1 MTTRERRPNPAR
13 KDASKKPAPRRK
25 VSPKTYSELRK
36 TFRSGIE
43 RDTELMPWLI
53 AESVVG
59 EAARWLGVDL
69 PEEWSAWLD
78 KRAEGCYK
86 KSAHF
91 HKLLHRRG
99 NGGRDTLYVFMRH
112 WLAARMMK
120 ETPALA
126 RRMPREFANGI
137 ACPPASIPHWN
148 SL

>member
-1 MTTRERRPNPAR
+1 MKAAAR
-13 KDASKKPAPRRK
+13 KTPKAAPAKPATKRRAA
-25 VSPKTYSELRK
+25 VME
-36 TFRSGIE
+36 FRPGIE

-53 AESVVG
+53 ADSVVA
-59 EAARWLGVDL
+59 EAGRWLGVDL

-86 KSAHF
+86 KSARF

-126 RRMPREFANGI
+126 RRMPRDFANGI
-137 ACPPASIPHWN
+137 ACPPRSPSTNTPGIAPCRFD
-148 SL
+148 